1 MEIQREWKCAR
12 IESPPTSSVVTP
24 SILRKHDR
32 ETRAIRLLVADDD
45 AASRDLL
52 RFLLQDHGFDIRFA
66 ENGLEAY
73 ELLRQE
79 DVPAI
84 ALLDWVMPGMNGLE
98 LCQSI
103 RRLSRLH
110 YVYAI
115 LLTFKT
121 ERRDLVAGLQSGA
134 DDYLTKPVDVAEL
147 LARIHV
153 GERLISYLRDLRRAE
168 AELEASR
175 LQAIS
180 SARLSA
186 LGMMAGGIA
195 HEINNPLAII
205 HGLSSNLA
213 DAAKR
218 GEAIPQLVLRD
229 ASRIQQTTQRI
240 GKIVKSLRVIARD
253 ASEDPFQ
260 EAPVRQIVDEAL
272 ELCRERFKRHSVR
285 LIVNPI
291 DEGLNVF
298 CREAQIAQVLVNML
312 QNAFDAVI
320 DQPGE
325 KWIEVRADALE
336 TQIVFSVV
344 DSGPG
349 ISAELAPRIMEPF
362 FTTKPVGKGIGL
374 GLSLSKAIAQQHGGD
389 LKLSDWSGRT
399 CFSLILPVGR
409 PNLAN

>member
-1 MEIQREWKCAR
+1 
-12 IESPPTSSVVTP
+12 V
-24 SILRKHDR
+24 
-32 ETRAIRLLVADDD
+32 
-45 AASRDLL
+45 
-52 RFLLQDHGFDIRFA
+52 RFLLQDRGFDIRFA

-73 ELLRQE
+73 ELLRSE

-84 ALLDWVMPGMNGLE
+84 AILDWVMPGMSGVE
-98 LCQSI
+98 LCKSI

-121 ERRDLVAGLQSGA
+121 ERLDRLDGLQSGA
-134 DDYLTKPVDVAEL
+134 DDYLTKPVDAGEL

-153 GERLISYLRDLRRAE
+153 AERMITYLRDLRRAE
-168 AELEASR
+168 AELEAR
-175 LQAIS
+175 RVQAIS

-213 DAAKR
+213 DAAER
-218 GEAIPQLVLRD
+218 GEANQHIVLRD
-229 ASRIQQTTQRI
+229 AGRIRQTTMRI
-240 GKIVKSLRVIARD
+240 SKIVKSLRVIARD
-253 ASEDPFQ
+253 SSADPLQ
-260 EAPVRQIVDEAL
+260 EASAIKIVDDAL
-272 ELCRERFKRHSVR
+272 ELCREHFAINSVR

-291 DEGLNVF
+291 EEGLTVF
-298 CREAQIAQVLVNML
+298 CREAQIAQVLLNIL

-320 DQPGE
+320 DQAGE
-325 KWIEVRADALE
+325 QWIEVSVDVLGKK
-336 TQIVFSVV
+336 IVFSVV

-349 ISAELAPRIMEPF
+349 ISTEVAPRIMEPF
-362 FTTKPVGKGIGL
+362 FTTKPVGKGTGL

-389 LKLSDWSGRT
+389 LKLSDRSGHT